1 MKGDDVSGQ
10 EDQQHPERASEANE
24 GRGIPGDAAPNLSGR
39 ELSSRPGGTVG
50 PSTNGDGPNDAD
62 PVEPSVDP
70 SSRSGSANEVVDG
83 ELVEEI
89 AERVSNLLVASSSY
103 SGAVPQAPDFYE
115 YEEADRERI
124 LRMSEATRTDE
135 SKRRDKI
142 VDAQTKLAHSSFWV
156 TTSLVVLFA
165 GLSLFSFAVLQNNIA
180 GGIFLSIPVF
190 RFLGSFVRSFRG
202 GGSDKE

>member
-10 EDQQHPERASEANE
+10 EDQQHPERTSEADQD
-24 GRGIPGDAAPNLSGR
+24 RGVPRDAAPDLSRR
-39 ELSSRPGGTVG
+39 ELPSRPGGAVG
-50 PSTNGDGPNDAD
+50 SSADGDGPNHAD
-62 PVEPSVDP
+62 RIEPGFDP
-70 SSRSGSANEVVDG
+70 SSHPGTANEVVDG

-89 AERVSNLLVASSSY
+89 AERVSSLLVASSSY
-103 SGAVPQAPDFYE
+103 SGAVPQAPDFYQ

-142 VDAQTKLAHSSFWV
+142 VDAQTKLAHRSFWA
-156 TTSLVVLFA
+156 TTGFVVLFA
-165 GLSLFSFAVLQNNIA
+165 GLAMYSFAVLQNNIA